1 MVLVLVTQRVSQAL
15 CLYLHLISVLQ
26 PRALDVIDKVSDK
39 LSRCCRWS
47 IVTSFAANQSLF
59 FEKFV
64 VAMIKMSQLSVLTG
78 KQGEIRASCSVRN
91 SGSSYLESVVEEGL
105 DALSGLI

>member
-26 PRALDVIDKVSDK
+26 PRALDVTDKVSDK

-47 IVTSFAANQSLF
+47 FDYVGPFL
-59 FEKFV
+59 
-64 VAMIKMSQLSVLTG
+64 
-78 KQGEIRASCSVRN
+78 
-91 SGSSYLESVVEEGL
+91 YLNAEN
-105 DALSGLI
+105 